1 MNLYTQEELD
11 RIKKC
16 SEKNQK
22 MEDFFQLRMDEW
34 NSKISPL
41 FDVLKEQLTNSSKI
55 MENQALALSYKQLI
69 IEQIS
74 HFLSK
79 RSKEETHLKRLKQDK
94 FVLYAVG
101 SPLKTNTGEKI
112 MLIEG
117 HIAENQRTLELIE
130 NYIEFLRSCSKNLD
144 SFSYAIK
151 NIIDLMNYL
160 GR

>member
-16 SEKNQK
+16 FDKNQT
-22 MEDFFQLRMDEW
+22 METYFETRMKDW
-34 NSKISPL
+34 NDKINPL
-41 FDVLKEQLTNSSKI
+41 FNVLKEKLTSPDNI
-55 MENQALALSYKQLI
+55 MENQALALSYKQI
-69 IEQIS
+69 IMEQIS
-74 HFLSK
+74 LFLSK
-79 RSKEETHLKRLKQDK
+79 RSKEETNLKRLKQDK
-94 FVLYAVG
+94 FILYAVS

-130 NYIEFLRSCSKNLD
+130 NHIEFLRSCSKNLD

>member
-16 SEKNQK
+16 SEKNQA
-22 MEDFFQLRMDEW
+22 MDDFFQIRINEW
-34 NSKISPL
+34 NDKIKPL
-41 FDVLKEQLTNSSKI
+41 FDVLKEELTNPVKI
-55 MENQALALSYKQLI
+55 MENQAFALSYKQI
-69 IEQIS
+69 IMEQIS
-74 HFLSK
+74 LFLSK
-79 RSKEETHLKRLKQDK
+79 RSKEETNLKRLKQDK
-94 FVLYAVG
+94 FIAYAI

-112 MLIEG
+112 ILIEG

-130 NYIEFLRSCSKNLD
+130 NHIEFLRSCSKNLD

>member
-16 SEKNQK
+16 SEKNQA
-22 MEDFFQLRMDEW
+22 MEDFFQTRMNEW
-34 NSKISPL
+34 NGKINPL
-41 FDVLKEQLTNSSKI
+41 FDVLKEKLTSPDCI
-55 MENQALALSYKQLI
+55 MENQALALSYKQI
-69 IEQIS
+69 IMEQIS
-74 HFLSK
+74 LFLSK
-79 RSKEETHLKRLKQDK
+79 RSKEDTNLKRLKQDK
-94 FVLYAVG
+94 FVLYAVA

-130 NYIEFLRSCSKNLD
+130 NHIEFLRSCSKNLD

>member
-16 SEKNQK
+16 SEKNK
-22 MEDFFQLRMDEW
+22 LMEEFFQTRMNEW
-34 NSKISPL
+34 NGKINPL
-41 FDVLKEQLTNSSKI
+41 FDVLKEKLTSPDCI
-55 MENQALALSYKQLI
+55 MENQALALSYKQI
-69 IEQIS
+69 IMEQIS
-74 HFLSK
+74 LFLSK
-79 RSKEETHLKRLKQDK
+79 RSKEDTHLKRLKQDK
-94 FVLYAVG
+94 FVLYAVA

-130 NYIEFLRSCSKNLD
+130 NHIEFLRSCSKNLD